1 MGLSTFAFLHP
12 LDAAEVGRFQRA
24 LPEVEFLV
32 PAGRGLPQG
41 LERAQA

>member
-24 LPEVEFLV
+24 LPEVEFLPV
-32 PAGRGLPQG
+32 SRKLASSDTLSRLH
-41 LERAQA
+41 